1 MILSLKIGICHPQF
15 VFKFIFFNF
24 MTNYG
29 GHFEIDLVAI
39 VTRFFSG
46 KNYPFRHLHNIWH
59 RKPLVEKFFAHF
71 YNPIKTWKVLTF
83 LFLVSSHFQTA
94 KISFYTVVKIFNH
107 SIRVGCFLSEKI
119 DQLSYWGFSA

>member
-46 KNYPFRHLHNIWH
+46 KNYPFRHLHYIWH
-59 RKPLVEKFFAHF
+59 WKPLVKNFFAHF
-71 YNPIKTWKVLTF
+71 YNPNKSLIYLDT
-83 LFLVSSHFQTA
+83 
-94 KISFYTVVKIFNH
+94 
-107 SIRVGCFLSEKI
+107 
-119 DQLSYWGFSA
+119 

>member
-1 MILSLKIGICHPQF
+1 MTDLAPLLTKSGNPVEHKCLKIHPLIFVYHKKMILSLKIGICHPQF

-46 KNYPFRHLHNIWH
+46 KNYPFRHLHYIWH
-59 RKPLVEKFFAHF
+59 WKPLVEKFFAHF
-71 YNPIKTWKVLTF
+71 YNPNNNEFK
-83 LFLVSSHFQTA
+83 SN
-94 KISFYTVVKIFNH
+94 ISKLYKPLYIQ
-107 SIRVGCFLSEKI
+107 K
-119 DQLSYWGFSA
+119 